1 MCLSSHFCR
10 TMSSLLRLRCVFG
23 SRSTPDPASIV
34 AARALRTKA
43 LAPTSKNSSSS
54 SRPHPMHKAASYPSW
69 KPGDAVVFAATSANS
84 KTCRSHSVPPLS
96 ESTAVAMQQKTLDAT
111 WSKSP
116 WQPGMPVEILQPK
129 RGNNNSKKRDVKAK
143 KEESSSQ
150 YVLSDS
156 QGLWWMLNSSTDP
169 AWRLSGP
176 PPRSDRTGRLLRP
189 SRGRLAR
196 ADAYA

>member
-34 AARALRTKA
+34 AARALRTMA
-43 LAPTSKNSSSS
+43 LAPTSKG
-54 SRPHPMHKAASYPSW
+54 SRPDALHKAASYPSW
-69 KPGDAVVFAATSANS
+69 KPGDPVVFAVSATSS
-84 KTCRSHSVPPLS
+84 QTCRRSHSVPPLS

-116 WQPGMPVEILQPK
+116 WQPGMPVQILQPNC
-129 RGNNNSKKRDVKAK
+129 GNNNSKKRDVKAK